1 MDFNIEVNNI
11 PLKAH
16 KGETILQALQRNGIQ
31 VPTLCYMPDKLP
43 TGACR
48 MCVVEV
54 EGFPGLIPSCSH
66 PVEDWMKIKTHSPR
80 VIKARKAV
88 VELLLAS
95 HPDDCLYCVRNGNCE
110 LQRFAEELNVRERRL
125 PGHPIAATID
135 KSSYSI
141 IRDSAKCILCGRCIR
156 VCEEMQSVSTFDYVK
171 RGNNMYIGTTLD
183 KPMNMSNCIDCGQCT
198 IACPTGALYEK
209 DNTEEVH
216 KALYDPNSKVI
227 ALIDYATGISVAE
240 EFGAKAGKDMTNIL
254 VAAMRKIGFDL
265 VYDYNLGCDLYAQ
278 EVAALIKNS
287 TGNTI
292 LSSSCPGWVKFAE
305 EYFPDLLKYL
315 APVKSP
321 MHILGTSIKLD
332 NKKSNA
338 TIYTVA
344 ITPCMARKSE
354 IYRDN
359 CTYNGNLAINTAL
372 TTRELIRFIKLHG
385 IDIEH
390 LEPELTNDPYSTSSS
405 AGKLFSYAGGE
416 SEAIIRSLQ
425 FLIDGDESK
434 FVKISKLR
442 SPKEIK
448 EYNCKIGDR
457 DFLFASVSGLANAR
471 IYLEAMAHKNK
482 KPDYIEIMACP
493 RGCINGGGQP
503 IQKQNEKFYKARM
516 KSILDMD
523 EKNSLKAPYRNPAVR
538 KWELCRPDRELL
550 IPIYKQR
557 DTLL

>member
-11 PLKAH
+11 SIKAH

-31 VPTLCYMPDKLP
+31 VPTLCYMAGKQP

-54 EGFPGLIPSCSH
+54 EGYPGLIPSCSH

-110 LQRFAEELNVRERRL
+110 LQRFAEELNVRERRF
-125 PGHPIAATID
+125 PSNPIPATID

-141 IRDSAKCILCGRCIR
+141 VRDSAKCILCGRCIR

-171 RGNNMYIGTTLD
+171 RGNNMYIGTSLD

-198 IACPTGALYEK
+198 VSCPTGALYEK
-209 DNTEEVH
+209 DNTPEVH
-216 KALYDPNSKVI
+216 KALYDPNTKVV
-227 ALIDYATGISVAE
+227 ALIDYATGISVAQ
-240 EFGAKAGKDMTNIL
+240 EFGTKAGKDMTSIL

-265 VYDYNLGCDLYAQ
+265 VYDYNLGCDIYAQ
-278 EVAALIKNS
+278 EVAAIIKNS
-287 TGNTI
+287 AGKTVF
-292 LSSSCPGWVKFAE
+292 SSSCPGWVKFAE
-305 EYFPDLLKYL
+305 EYFPDLLENIAL
-315 APVKSP
+315 IKSP
-321 MHILGTSIKLD
+321 MQILGTCIKLD
-332 NKKSNA
+332 DSKSNS

-354 IYRDN
+354 IHRDS
-359 CTYNGNLAINTAL
+359 CTFNGKPTIDTAL

-390 LEPELTNDPYSTSSS
+390 LEPELTNDPFSTSSS

-416 SEAIIRSLQ
+416 SEAIIRSLH
-425 FLIDGDESK
+425 FLIGGEENK
-434 FVKISKLR
+434 CFKITKLR
-442 SPKEIK
+442 SSKEIK
-448 EYNCKIGDR
+448 EYNFTIGDR
-457 DFLFASVSGLANAR
+457 EFLFASVSGLANAR
-471 IYLEAMAHKNK
+471 NYLEAMGQRNI
-482 KPDYIEIMACP
+482 KPDYVEIMACP
-493 RGCINGGGQP
+493 GGCINGGGQP
-503 IQKQNEKFYKARM
+503 IQKQSEKYHKARI

-523 EKNSLKAPYRNPAVR
+523 EKDSLKAPYRNPAVR
-538 KWELCRPDRELL
+538 KWELCRPDNKLL
-550 IPIYKQR
+550 LPTYKQR